1 MPKERAHNLQEKA
14 RTDDVIVDDDINFK
28 DLLLSNSTIKGLER
42 SGFKKPSPIQ
52 RKAIPLGRCGFDLFV
67 QAKSGTGKTC
77 VFTVVALEMLKPE
90 LDRLQVLILSPTRE
104 ISVQIKDVIST
115 IGQGVKNL
123 NVQAFI
129 GGLPLESD
137 KKNLQ
142 KCQIAVGAPGRV
154 KHLIDIGLMKVDA
167 VRLFVLDEADKLMEE
182 SFRTDVGHI
191 FLTLPEAKQV
201 IASSATFPPVLNEFI
216 TRFMSNP
223 VRVSLHRG
231 IFLKGIRQFVS
242 IVPSHL
248 NILQQMTHKCE
259 ELTRILS
266 NISFKQCL
274 IFSNYQSRAES
285 LCSQLTKL
293 GWPAVHINGTQ
304 SQTTRLKMMS
314 DLKEFRCRVF
324 ISTDLT
330 ARGIDA
336 ENVNLVVNM
345 DLPYDGAT
353 YMHRI
358 GRAGRYGSHGIAVT
372 IVQDGSECDEFKKML
387 NDIGGKDFQVSI
399 LPQGKMNFDI
409 WKMKE
414 NVFDK
419 VTAIDGEYKGISKR
433 ERGHSCEAIGETNG
447 EKKANEVSNV
457 LENSKEKSKTSTEA
471 ETNSEV
477 INFNIIE
484 KLIIGKKKPKENP
497 KSFQEILELSNE
509 FEKNGKSNIK
519 LKSLGESFDFEKFPR
534 DIISAVSFI
543 EEVGWKKFKAKV
555 EGEKPKENDHVVL
568 HERNLVHEKAD
579 EENEDTVL
587 GDSREES
594 ICQVEPKTEL
604 DKSEEESSLEDVE
617 NADEAVSD
625 ETESDT
631 EGHEGDE
638 SEDEYMEHFHSNW
651 YGTWYSQLST
661 VRQYV
666 NFVKAFNS
674 GRVLSYWR

>member
-1 MPKERAHNLQEKA
+1 
-14 RTDDVIVDDDINFK
+14 
-28 DLLLSNSTIKGLER
+28 
-42 SGFKKPSPIQ
+42 
-52 RKAIPLGRCGFDLFV
+52 
-67 QAKSGTGKTC
+67 
-77 VFTVVALEMLKPE
+77 
-90 LDRLQVLILSPTRE
+90 
-104 ISVQIKDVIST
+104 
-115 IGQGVKNL
+115 
-123 NVQAFI
+123 
-129 GGLPLESD
+129 
-137 KKNLQ
+137 
-142 KCQIAVGAPGRV
+142 
-154 KHLIDIGLMKVDA
+154 
-167 VRLFVLDEADKLMEE
+167 
-182 SFRTDVGHI
+182 
-191 FLTLPEAKQV
+191 
-201 IASSATFPPVLNEFI
+201 
-216 TRFMSNP
+216 
-223 VRVSLHRG
+223 
-231 IFLKGIRQFVS
+231 
-242 IVPSHL
+242 
-248 NILQQMTHKCE
+248 
-259 ELTRILS
+259 
-266 NISFKQCL
+266 
-274 IFSNYQSRAES
+274 
-285 LCSQLTKL
+285 
-293 GWPAVHINGTQ
+293 
-304 SQTTRLKMMS
+304 MS

-579 EENEDTVL
+579 EENEDIVL